1 MLSTNRNH
9 SKFPRSLGDVCS
21 RGSIN
26 GGNGEQNISSM
37 RSKGDDV
44 KVYPNNSQGS
54 TWKIVLLSLSVVA
67 LMGFLSLENSDSA
80 PTYLRFQHG
89 PAIGLYGK
97 RAYIYIN
104 IVTSF
109 TKIFKYGMNAT
120 TAYI

>member
-9 SKFPRSLGDVCS
+9 SKLKKAEKFRRCLLKATFEPQV
-21 RGSIN
+21 GSIN

-89 PAIGLYGK
+89 PAMGLYGK
-97 RAYIYIN
+97 R
-104 IVTSF
+104 T
-109 TKIFKYGMNAT
+109 
-120 TAYI
+120 